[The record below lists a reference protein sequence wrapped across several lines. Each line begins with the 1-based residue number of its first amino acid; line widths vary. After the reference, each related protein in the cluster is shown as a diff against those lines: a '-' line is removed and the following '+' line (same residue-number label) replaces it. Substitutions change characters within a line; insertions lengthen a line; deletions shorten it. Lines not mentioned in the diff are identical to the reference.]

1 MSNNTSPVVYDD
13 VMPDVPETASKAPK
27 AKKNVSYRVFAAIL
41 AAFCIGLFFAPPIA
55 FADGSFVF
63 GTFEESWFKQIMALI
78 QSGDFGAISS
88 SDPIMMISLVIVY
101 ATWALL
107 IVGAILGIITIF
119 CSKKAPAMLRVTAWI
134 FTSAVALTS
143 LWALGL
149 NYVAS
154 GELVI
159 SDVAVL
165 GLTVFGM
172 ILCLV
177 LAVKRIGK
185 KAWINALQ
193 YLFSLVAVAATLMV
207 SVNEPFANGLA
218 SFGIGDLHEII
229 WLAIAE
235 VMIANMVIAGIRVA
249 TEKGLVLDLI
259 RYIVQIL
266 VAGLSLYF
274 VIAFG
279 NGFDLVMILAIVAAA
294 VSVLQLVI
302 CIIQKSVAK
311 KAKKAAV
318 AAEEEAVVEESA
330 PVEEEYVC
338 EQYAEAVAYEGGP
351 VEGVQLAEETVP
363 TPVVEEQ
370 PAPEVQTA
378 AYDYYNSRSFDPFIA
393 SLADKERNEFTEI
406 FILKYRGNMPEIPD
420 YQVGGDNKE
429 FFRKIFIYL
438 GQYRDRI
445 PDGLL
450 AKIYQFAVRM

>member
-1 MSNNTSPVVYDD
+1 
-13 VMPDVPETASKAPK
+13 
-27 AKKNVSYRVFAAIL
+27 
-41 AAFCIGLFFAPPIA
+41 
-55 FADGSFVF
+55 
-63 GTFEESWFKQIMALI
+63 
-78 QSGDFGAISS
+78 
-88 SDPIMMISLVIVY
+88 
-101 ATWALL
+101 
-107 IVGAILGIITIF
+107 
-119 CSKKAPAMLRVTAWI
+119 MLRVTAWI

-207 SVNEPFANGLA
+207 SVAEPFANGLA

-249 TEKGLVLDLI
+249 TKKGLVLDLI

-279 NGFDLVMILAIVAAA
+279 NGFDLVMILAIIAAA